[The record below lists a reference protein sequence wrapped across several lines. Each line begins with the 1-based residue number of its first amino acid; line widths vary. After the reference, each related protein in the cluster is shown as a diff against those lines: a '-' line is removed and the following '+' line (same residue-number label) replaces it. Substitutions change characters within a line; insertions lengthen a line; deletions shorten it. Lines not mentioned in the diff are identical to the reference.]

1 MIPTIVSYLKMDQ
14 LKVSHL
20 YKIQQIYYCMNSFFP
35 YDKFR
40 EGQERIYTAII
51 DSPQA
56 VLVNAP
62 TGIGKTIT
70 SLSAMLERRKLGDKI
85 IICVKTINQVE
96 PLLREWKKIKSY
108 IDRPLT
114 ILPLL
119 GRERICG
126 VSCIVEHKGKKAAR
140 LDWKTFITTLND
152 LFLGKQNTEVMQ
164 EYLREQANQL
174 QSCAKLL
181 MDKLLGEADIVVTTY
196 PFLENGLFESL
207 LKRMHISI
215 DQSLILVDEAHNL
228 IDQRVYTISND
239 DLELIEGVVGELPVS
254 HLLREAMYSI
264 DATIESIPKKLCRE
278 TLELLSNIESDEV
291 IKETRDSIAEFLE
304 NRYYGLLKFSAHS
317 AYLFDVFPSRYLSKF
332 QQARMQIY
340 QSATFYDL
348 NPVTKLFGLPEET
361 EKVDLINP
369 HDIPFNQLRLW
380 MDDVSSA
387 IKFRNSFNISRY
399 AMRIKFIHAHS
410 PRHTLV
416 LCPSYEFI
424 EALRVEFIEE
434 ILIVETS
441 TSTTSEI
448 SDQIVGSF
456 VPRII
461 LANQQGK
468 LFEGV
473 EWTTHKA
480 SMVSTVVLAG
490 LGTYAPD
497 GDEVIENWKAKLY
510 GKLNSEMRDHFLYRF
525 PLHTAVIQGFGRA
538 IRRDADRG
546 ALVVLDYR
554 ADDFLVGAMHL
565 KRVDQQMLAQ
575 KFHDFFMGYP
585 QLWQLKDEETY
596 KDLQLHEA
604 YEKFGTNGTLN

>member
-1 MIPTIVSYLKMDQ
+1 
-14 LKVSHL
+14 
-20 YKIQQIYYCMNSFFP
+20 MNSFFP
-35 YDKFR
+35 YDNFR

-51 DSPQA
+51 ECPQA
-56 VLVNAP
+56 ILINAP

-85 IICVKTINQVE
+85 IVCVKTINQVE
-96 PLLREWKKIKSY
+96 PLLREWQEIKLH
-108 IDRPLT
+108 IDGPLT

-126 VSCIVEHKGKKAAR
+126 VTCIVEHKRMKAGN
-140 LDWKTFITTLND
+140 LDWKTHISTLND
-152 LFLGKQNTEVMQ
+152 LFLEKPNTKVMQ
-164 EYLREQANQL
+164 DYLREQANQS

-181 MDKLLGEADIVVTTY
+181 MEKLLAEADIVVTTY

-207 LKRMHISI
+207 VKRMRIGL

-228 IDQRVYTISND
+228 IDQRVYTITND
-239 DLELIEGVVGELPVS
+239 DLERIEGVVGELPVS
-254 HLLREAMYSI
+254 HLLREAMHSM
-264 DATIESIPKKLCRE
+264 DTSIESIPKKLCRE
-278 TLELLSNIESDEV
+278 TLELLSTIVSEDKT
-291 IKETRDSIAEFLE
+291 ILETRDSIVEFLE
-304 NRYYGLLKFSAHS
+304 NRYYGLLKFSAHT
-317 AYLFDVFPSRYLSKF
+317 AYLFDVFPARYLSKF
-332 QQARMQIY
+332 NQTRIQIY

-348 NPVTKLFGLPEET
+348 NSVIKLFGLPGDT
-361 EKVDLINP
+361 RKVDLINL
-369 HDIPFNQLRLW
+369 HDVPFNQLRLW
-380 MDDVSSA
+380 MDDASSA
-387 IKFRNSFNISRY
+387 IKFRNSLNISRY

-424 EALRVEFIEE
+424 EALQKEFIPEM
-434 ILIVETS
+434 IIVETS

-461 LANQQGK
+461 LGNQQGK

-473 EWTTHKA
+473 EWTKHKA

-497 GDEVIENWKAKLY
+497 GDEVIETWKAKLY
-510 GKLNSEMRDHFLYRF
+510 GKLGSEMRDHFLYRF
-525 PLHTAVIQGFGRA
+525 PLHTAAIQGFGRA

-554 ADDFLVGAMHL
+554 ADEFLVGAMHL
-565 KRVDQQMLAQ
+565 KRVDREMLVQ
-575 KFHDFFMGYP
+575 KFHGFFMGYP
-585 QLWQLKDEETY
+585 RLWQLKDEEKY
-596 KDLQLHEA
+596 KDLGLREA
-604 YEKFGTNGTLN
+604 FEKFGLEAKI